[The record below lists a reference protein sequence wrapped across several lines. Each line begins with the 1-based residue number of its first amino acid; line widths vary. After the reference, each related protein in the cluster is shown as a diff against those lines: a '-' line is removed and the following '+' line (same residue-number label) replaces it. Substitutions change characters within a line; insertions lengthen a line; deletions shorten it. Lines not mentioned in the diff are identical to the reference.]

1 MDVKLTA
8 MPGESLV
15 TAIFQFATA
24 SRETMSQTN
33 RDRLDAI
40 QISMLEDWV
49 KFWRKLTP
57 GDNQEIIKP

>member
-1 MDVKLTA
+1 MDLKLTA
-8 MPGESLV
+8 MPGEALV

-24 SRETMSQTN
+24 SRETMSQSN

-49 KFWRKLTP
+49 KFWKRLSPAEDGK
-57 GDNQEIIKP
+57 